1 MTQKD
6 APPPDLD
13 AVQKAARAVHLDVAG
28 AFHPKADHGCPAG
41 TGTVILLSPQEPA
54 FWPAFTASAEF
65 GDGAPDPM
73 DRWSAR
79 VIGKLAE
86 DLGATPLFP
95 FGGPP
100 FHPFYAWALASGR
113 AWASPVR
120 LLVHDSAGL
129 FASYRGALAFSIRLD
144 LPVQYPQSPC
154 ETCRT
159 RPCLSACP
167 VSALGADGYDVPA
180 CRAYIAGS
188 SGRDCVE
195 SGCAVRRA
203 CPVSQHHGRLP
214 AQSAFHMKAFQ

>member
-1 MTQKD
+1 M
-6 APPPDLD
+6 
-13 AVQKAARAVHLDVAG
+13 HLDVAG
-28 AFHPKADHGCPAG
+28 AFHPQADHGCPAG

-144 LPVQYPQSPC
+144 LPVQNPQSPC

>member
-1 MTQKD
+1 M
-6 APPPDLD
+6 PPDLD

-28 AFHPKADHGCPAG
+28 AFHPNADHGCPAG
-41 TGTVILLSPQEPA
+41 TGTLILLSPQEPA

-129 FASYRGALAFSIRLD
+129 FASYRGALAVPNRLE
-144 LPVQYPQSPC
+144 LPVQNPQNPC
-154 ETCRT
+154 KTCQT
-159 RPCLSACP
+159 QPCLSACP
-167 VSALGADGYDVPA
+167 VSALGANGYDVPA

-203 CPVSQHHGRLP
+203 CPISQHHGRLP